1 MLVSTVFEHQVSVRW
16 RDVDGL
22 GHVNHAV
29 FLTYLEEGR
38 DAFYVQALGRDP
50 HYVVARVEIDMRAE
64 VLYAD
69 RQLQVRI
76 EVERVGA
83 TSLTTRE
90 TILTLA
96 GVTAAEARVV
106 TVLWDVGARKPV
118 AFAADERARLAA
130 YLHRSARGIAS
141 LGRVAGVL
149 RVVMGRLRHRRSGQL
164 WPVMRMRRRR
174 RGRRGGGPALRRRRG

>member
-1 MLVSTVFEHQVSVRW
+1 VLVSTVFEHQVSVRW

-64 VLYAD
+64 VRYAD

-90 TILTLA
+90 TILTPA

-106 TVLWDVGARKPV
+106 TVLWDVGARKPT

-130 YLHRSARGIAS
+130 Y
-141 LGRVAGVL
+141 
-149 RVVMGRLRHRRSGQL
+149 
-164 WPVMRMRRRR
+164 
-174 RGRRGGGPALRRRRG
+174 